1 VILSRLRAAII
12 SICAVACLPAL
23 AGSIDTSAGEWP
35 TYGGDLYSRKYSPLD
50 QINGDNF
57 SRLRVAWRWKSVD
70 DWISKTAAGGE
81 WWTKST
87 PIFDD
92 LQKDNAQR
100 WRGGLAPR
108 LAGLKAT
115 PLMAGGVLYMTTALY
130 QAAAIDAKTGE
141 TLWVFNPKSY
151 ETGTPTMSIYWNHRG
166 PAYWTD
172 GTQAR
177 LYWGTGDAWLY
188 CVDAKTGRPCADFGD
203 GGRVDIAKGVPRA
216 ERDKRDYLNALLY
229 SCASP
234 PLVVNDVV
242 ITGQSIADRRVTKEA
257 PPGWV
262 RGWDVRTGALKW
274 TFKTIPQAGEFGNE
288 TWENGSAEYSGNS
301 NVWTQ
306 MSADPELGLVYLP
319 TGTPTNDFFGG
330 HRLGDNLFAECVIAV
345 KVETGER
352 VWHFQTVHHGVWDY
366 DNPAAP
372 NLLDI
377 VVDGKPIKA
386 LAQVTKQGFVFTFD
400 RATGKPV
407 WPIEERPVSTESN
420 LPGERLSPTQPV
432 PTLPAPFEYQGV
444 SLDDLID
451 FTPELHQMALDIVK
465 DYTIGA
471 LFTPPMLGKA
481 TIMRPGLGGGANWSG
496 AAVDPETGILYVPS
510 VAGYSVV
517 HFYTPG
523 ADLGGDV
530 DYTHGARG
538 GLAQG
543 PKGLPL
549 FKPPYSR
556 LTAINMNTGEHVWM
570 TPTGNGDFVRNH
582 EDLKALHLPPL
593 GGDGETGPL
602 LTKTLLCLG
611 LGPTEGIPTLTAY
624 DKKTGAVLGAVE
636 LPGKPIGT
644 PMTYLLDGR
653 QYIALT
659 CGGSPPELVAL
670 ALPE

>member
-1 VILSRLRAAII
+1 MRLRAAAGWIA
-12 SICAVACLPAL
+12 CAAACVSPAF
-23 AGSIDTSAGEWP
+23 AGGYDTSGGEWP

-50 QINGDNF
+50 QINAENF
-57 SRLRVAWRWKSVD
+57 GTLRVAWRWKSVD
-70 DWISKTAAGGE
+70 DRISKTVAGGE
-81 WWTKST
+81 WWTTST
-87 PIFDD
+87 PVFDD
-92 LQKDNAQR
+92 LQKDNPKR

-108 LAGLKAT
+108 LAGLKGT
-115 PLMAGGVLYMTTALY
+115 PLMVGGVLYMTTALY

-166 PAYWTD
+166 PAYWSG
-172 GTQAR
+172 GTQSR
-177 LYWGTGDAWLY
+177 IYWGTGDAWLY
-188 CVDAKTGRPCADFGD
+188 CVDAKTGRPVAEFGE
-203 GGRVDIAKGVPRA
+203 GGRVDLTQGVPRA

-262 RGWDVRTGALKW
+262 RGWDVRTGALRW
-274 TFKTIPQAGEFGNE
+274 TFKTIPGAGEFGNE
-288 TWENGSAEYSGNS
+288 TWENGSAEYSGNT

-330 HRLGDNLFAECVIAV
+330 HRLGDNLYAECVVAV
-345 KVETGER
+345 KADTGER

-372 NLLDI
+372 NLIDI
-377 VVDGKPIKA
+377 VVDGQPIKA
-386 LAQVTKQGFVFTFD
+386 VAQITKQGFVFTFD

-407 WPIEERPVSTESN
+407 WPIAETSVSTETN
-420 LPGERLSPTQPV
+420 IPGERLSPTQPV
-432 PTLPAPFEYQGV
+432 PSKPAPFEYQGV

-465 DYTIGA
+465 DYTIGP
-471 LFTPPMLGKA
+471 LFTPPMLEKA
-481 TIMRPGLGGGANWSG
+481 TIMRPGLGGGANWQG
-496 AAVDPETGILYVPS
+496 AAVDPETGVLYVPS

-517 HFYTPG
+517 RFYTPG
-523 ADLGGDV
+523 ADLGGDL

-556 LTAINMNTGEHVWM
+556 VTAIDMNTGEQVWM
-570 TPTGNGDFVRNH
+570 APTGAGDVFRNH
-582 EDLKALHLPPL
+582 EDLKALNLPPL

-602 LTKTLLCLG
+602 LTKTLLFLG
-611 LGPTEGIPTLTAY
+611 LAPTEGTPTLTAY
-624 DKKTGAVLGAVE
+624 DKKTGAVVGAVE

-644 PMTYLLDGR
+644 PMTYLHEGK